1 MEVRVHIE
9 RLILDG
15 PSLGRADRERL
26 GSALSAE
33 LSRMIAERGLP
44 PSGARGF
51 TIPSGMGGTVSRP
64 SRDPEAYGRALAGAV
79 YAGLGDGA

>member
-15 PSLGRADRERL
+15 PSLGPADRERL
-26 GSALSAE
+26 EAALSTE

-44 PSGARGF
+44 PGVARGF
-51 TIPSGMGGTVSRP
+51 AIPGSIGGTVSRP
-64 SRDPEAYGRALAGAV
+64 STDPEAYGRALAGAV
-79 YAGLGDGA
+79 YAGLGDGT